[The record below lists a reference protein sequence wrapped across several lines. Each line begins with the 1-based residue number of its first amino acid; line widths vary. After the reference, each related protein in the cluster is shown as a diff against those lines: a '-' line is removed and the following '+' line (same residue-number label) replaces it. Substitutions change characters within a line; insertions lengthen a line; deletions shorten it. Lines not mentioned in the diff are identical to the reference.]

1 MYFLVTAIG
10 EYMQSTT
17 VTSIDTTTASLKDI
31 YFPGVVLCNVNQV
44 SKAFLRSL
52 NVNSDE
58 DAKVL
63 FDEFLDGD
71 PKLWRNY
78 TQTGVRD
85 ATYDEN
91 EKKLEPVK
99 SEMRKMYNWN
109 ATQSFIKL
117 ANQVCQQIMVLVCLH
132 QAFVELNLG
141 HFMT

>member
-91 EKKLEPVK
+91 EKKLEPVL
-99 SEMRKMYNWN
+99 SS
-109 ATQSFIKL
+109 TQQKLDANQNHNLL
-117 ANQVCQQIMVLVCLH
+117 ANLVC
-132 QAFVELNLG
+132 
-141 HFMT
+141 

>member
-117 ANQVCQQIMVLVCLH
+117 ANQVCQQIMVLVCIKL
-132 QAFVELNLG
+132 LLSW
-141 HFMT
+141 T